1 MTLIDKLNQLLQKA
15 IDYTQEGLRQ
25 EGFHVDFQSAQNPNP
40 PMQTGYQQP
49 PQAYPMHPNLD
60 EEQRMQY
67 QQQQMQ
73 QQPKV
78 EIQIDDK
85 KQQNNSQTFID
96 INTDK

>member
-1 MTLIDKLNQLLQKA
+1 MTLIDKLNRILQKA

-25 EGFHVDFQSAQNPNP
+25 EGFHVDFQNAQNPNP
-40 PMQTGYQQP
+40 PMQTGYQP

-60 EEQRMQY
+60 EEQRRQY
-67 QQQQMQ
+67 QQQ

-78 EIQIDDK
+78 EIQVDDK